1 MASARAQRRA
11 LACAAESDRRLADLM
26 KESQETFPARRRFPL
41 NRLLEGYLYLVPAL
55 LVLGALVG
63 WPLFEAWRMSFY
75 EIYLLRGI
83 GRETFVGI
91 DNFVRFALEPDTPTY
106 FANTAIYV
114 LGGSFAQLVVA
125 MILALLL
132 NRRLPLRAFWR
143 ALAIVPWAMPLTM
156 TALVWRWILDGQWGI
171 LNYVLRQLGIISQ
184 YISWLSSPIWL
195 WPSILLVDA
204 WAGFPFVFVNLLSGL
219 QGIPREIYEAARID
233 GAGPWTIFWR
243 ITVPMM
249 RPIIGTVVLL
259 SIIMHLRD
267 FATIWML
274 TSGGPGIRSTTLS
287 PLVYVISFRFFK
299 MGYGASIGIVLML
312 IGLIF
317 TMIYL
322 RRIRID
328 AD

>member
-1 MASARAQRRA
+1 MTGPREPSPLR
-11 LACAAESDRRLADLM
+11 RRLRPNGLV
-26 KESQETFPARRRFPL
+26 
-41 NRLLEGYLYLVPAL
+41 EGYLYLIPAL
-55 LVLGALVG
+55 AVLAGLVG
-63 WPLFEAWRMSFY
+63 WPLLEAWRMSFY
-75 EIYLLRGI
+75 DIYLLRGI
-83 GRETFVGI
+83 GKESFVGF
-91 DNFVRFALEPDTPTY
+91 DNFLTFALDPDTPTY
-106 FANTAIYV
+106 LANTTIYV
-114 LGGSFAQLVVA
+114 VGGAIAQLVVA

-132 NRRLPLRAFWR
+132 NRELPFRALWR
-143 ALAIVPWAMPLTM
+143 GLAIVPWAMPLTM

-171 LNYVLRQLGIISQ
+171 LNYVLLRLGIIAH

-195 WPSILLVDA
+195 WPSILLVDT

-249 RPIIGTVVLL
+249 RPIIKTIVLL

-287 PLVYVISFRFFK
+287 PLVYVTSFHFFK
-299 MGYGASIGIVLML
+299 MGYGASIGIVLMV

-317 TMIYL
+317 TTTYL

-328 AD
+328 VD